1 MLFKKHARFRA
12 KLEALTLKFENV
24 GGENCKII
32 AASLLPIAF
41 INSIVGT

>member
-1 MLFKKHARFRA
+1 MLFKRRARLRS

-41 INSIVGT
+41 ITSIVGT